1 MISQRYHLSIE
12 KSKKK
17 ENNYCLLYP
26 LYSSS
31 QSALGISLQ
40 VTVPRNRWNVCNA
53 FLSAKQEKLRI
64 TETYIN
70 FGTDFISMAKLS
82 PSRQKAI
89 VRKYSVNLKFLMMF
103 TSICVI
109 VFTLPKQ
116 AKFSYDIEKGRIW
129 NQKELISPYNF
140 AILKT
145 QEEIEND
152 EKTAITSITPIYQ
165 FDDQVAGHELDGFKN
180 DLEIKWH
187 NAGIATREKPKYES
201 LAYNLLKDIYNK
213 GVISLNSKYQQSTEN
228 YPITILNKNVAR
240 DKNTADLYT
249 KEKALAYCNE
259 VLSEQ
264 KGLNKT
270 FLLDL
275 IGSRLQP
282 NLTYDNK
289 LTARLEQEAVDGLST
304 TRGMVQ
310 KGDVIVAKGSV
321 VSDLVY
327 QKLQSYKKAFE
338 DNARINGDR
347 RLVLLGQFLLVA
359 IAITL
364 LMVFLYLFRKDI
376 YADNRLV
383 SLILLVVTTMLFTL
397 SMAIKLQLPNLYYIP
412 YCIVPLIIRILFDT
426 RLALNIHLLVV
437 LIAGFFVPNSFEF
450 AYFEITAGMVSIYS
464 IKNLIRREQFLI
476 SAMIITLTYF
486 ASFLGISFIRE
497 GSFSSIDWMDFLP
510 FVVSVLLTLLAYPL
524 IYIFEKI
531 FAITSDIT
539 LIELTNTNAP
549 LLREMAFSAPGTFQ
563 HSLQVANLAENAIYS
578 IGGNALLVRAGAL
591 YHDIGKLEN
600 PLYFIENQFGFNP
613 HDKLSYQESAQII
626 IRHVGKGIEM
636 AHKANL
642 PEIVVDFIRT
652 HHGDTRVDYF
662 YQSFLKN
669 FPEKLVDEN
678 VFRYPGPIPF
688 SKEGGVL
695 MLADSVE
702 AASRSLKEPDELSIG
717 NLVDRIVKY
726 KLDQNQLKDSNI
738 TLKDIETIKTI
749 FKRMLMSIYHVR
761 IDY

>member
-1 MISQRYHLSIE
+1 MML
-12 KSKKK
+12 
-17 ENNYCLLYP
+17 
-26 LYSSS
+26 
-31 QSALGISLQ
+31 A
-40 VTVPRNRWNVCNA
+40 
-53 FLSAKQEKLRI
+53 
-64 TETYIN
+64 
-70 FGTDFISMAKLS
+70 
-82 PSRQKAI
+82 
-89 VRKYSVNLKFLMMF
+89 SV
-103 TSICVI
+103 CVI

-145 QEEIEND
+145 PEEIEAD
-152 EKTAITSITPIYQ
+152 QKTALASITPIYQ
-165 FDDQVAGHELDGFKN
+165 LDEDMGGHEIDGFKN

-187 NAGIATREKPKYES
+187 NSGFNNRQKANYIAAGS
-201 LAYNLLKDIYNK
+201 NLLNEIYNR
-213 GVISLNSKYQQSTEN
+213 GILTLNAKYQQNTEN
-228 YPITILNKNVAR
+228 YPITILNKNVAT
-240 DKNTADLYT
+240 DKNTADLFT
-249 KEKALAYCNE
+249 KEKALAYCDK
-259 VLSEQ
+259 VLSGRTDID
-264 KGLNKT
+264 KA

-275 IGSRLQP
+275 LSNRLQY
-282 NLTYDNK
+282 NLSYDNK
-289 LTARLEQEAVDGLST
+289 LTSRLEKEVLDGLST

-310 KGDVIVAKGSV
+310 KGEIIVAKGSV
-321 VSDLVY
+321 VSDEVY
-327 QKLQSYKKAFE
+327 QKLQSFKKAFE

-347 RLVLLGQFLLVA
+347 KLVLLGQFLLVG

-376 YADNRLV
+376 YEDNRLV
-383 SLILLVVTTMLFTL
+383 SLILLVITAMLGTL
-397 SMAIKLQLPNLYYIP
+397 SLAIKLQLPNLYFIP
-412 YCIVPLIIRILFDT
+412 YCIVPIIIRILFDT

-476 SAMIITLTYF
+476 SALIITFSYF
-486 ASFLGISFIRE
+486 VAFLGISLIRE
-497 GSFSSIDWMDFLP
+497 GSFRNFDLMDFVP

-524 IYIFEKI
+524 IYIFEKV

-549 LLREMAFSAPGTFQ
+549 LLREMAFTAPGTFQ

-591 YHDIGKLEN
+591 YHDIGKIEN
-600 PLYFIENQFGFNP
+600 PLFFIENQSPGFNP

-626 IRHVGKGIEM
+626 IRHVSKGIEM
-636 AHKANL
+636 ARKANL
-642 PEIVVDFIRT
+642 PEIVIDFIRT
-652 HHGDTRVDYF
+652 HHGDTRADYF

-669 FPEKLVDEN
+669 FPEKFVDEN
-678 VFRYPGPIPF
+678 TFRYPGPIPF

-702 AASRSLKEPDELSIG
+702 AASRALKEPDEASIS

-726 KLDQNQLKDSNI
+726 KLDQNQLKDS
-738 TLKDIETIKTI
+738 DITIKTI

>member
-1 MISQRYHLSIE
+1 
-12 KSKKK
+12 
-17 ENNYCLLYP
+17 
-26 LYSSS
+26 
-31 QSALGISLQ
+31 
-40 VTVPRNRWNVCNA
+40 
-53 FLSAKQEKLRI
+53 
-64 TETYIN
+64 
-70 FGTDFISMAKLS
+70 MAKLS
-82 PSRQKAI
+82 SSRQKAI
-89 VRKYSVNLKFLMMF
+89 LRKYSRNLKFLMMLA
-103 TSICVI
+103 SICVI

-129 NQKELISPYNF
+129 NQKELVSPYNF

-145 QEEIEND
+145 QQEIESD
-152 EKTAITSITPIYQ
+152 QKTALASITPIYQ
-165 FDDQVAGHELDGFKN
+165 LDDDISQHEIDGFKN

-187 NAGIATREKPKYES
+187 NANINDKQKPRYIAAGT
-201 LAYNLLKDIYNK
+201 NLLAEIYSQ
-213 GVISLNSKYQQSTEN
+213 GVLSLNPKYQQNNEN
-228 YPITILNKNVAR
+228 YPITILSKNVAT

-249 KEKALAYCNE
+249 RERALAYCDK
-259 VLSEQ
+259 VLSNQ
-264 KGLNKT
+264 KSPDKA

-275 IGSRLQP
+275 ISNRLQP
-282 NLTYDNK
+282 NLNYDNK
-289 LTARLEQEAVDGLST
+289 LTSRLEREVVEGLST

-310 KGDVIVAKGSV
+310 KGEVIIAKGSV
-321 VSDLVY
+321 VSDEVY
-327 QKLQSYKKAFE
+327 QKLQSFKKAFE

-347 RLVLLGQFLLVA
+347 RLVLLGQFLLVG

-376 YADNRLV
+376 YEDNRLV
-383 SLILLVVTTMLFTL
+383 SLILLVITAMLFTL
-397 SMAIKLQLPNLYYIP
+397 SVAIKLQFPNLYYIP
-412 YCIVPLIIRILFDT
+412 YCIVPIIIRILFDT

-450 AYFEITAGMVSIYS
+450 AYFEITAGMVAIYS

-476 SAMIITLTYF
+476 SALIITFTYF
-486 ASFLGISFIRE
+486 VAFLGISFIRE
-497 GSFSSIDWMDFLP
+497 GSFGSIDWMDFLP

-591 YHDIGKLEN
+591 YHDIGKMEN
-600 PLYFIENQFGFNP
+600 PLYFIENQSSGFNP

-626 IRHVGKGIEM
+626 IRHVSKGIEM
-636 AHKANL
+636 ARKANL
-642 PEIVVDFIRT
+642 PEIVIDFIRT

-669 FPEKLVDEN
+669 FPEKFIDEN
-678 VFRYPGPIPF
+678 TFRYPGPIPF

-702 AASRSLKEPDELSIG
+702 AASRSLKEPDEISIS